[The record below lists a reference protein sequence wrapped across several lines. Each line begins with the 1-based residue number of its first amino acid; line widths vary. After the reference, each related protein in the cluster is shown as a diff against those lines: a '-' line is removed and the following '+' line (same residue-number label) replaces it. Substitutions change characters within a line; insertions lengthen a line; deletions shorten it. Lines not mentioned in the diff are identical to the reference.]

1 MSKENTEKSFHNLGR
16 GRTVYL
22 TQYLEAIMEKIG
34 KSDYIKSK
42 VLYGK
47 NIYVISKVIKKN
59 KLGKI
64 FATHIEKNSNKSIR
78 KRSRT

>member
-1 MSKENTEKSFHNLGR
+1 MSKENIDKSFHNLGR

-22 TQYLEAIMEKIG
+22 TRYLEAIIEKIG

-47 NIYVISKVIKKN
+47 NIYLISKVIKK